1 MDSHLSG
8 IWPLVGGVRFGAMA
22 GEKCPDCAA
31 VLEPEEFSIC
41 CMKQGTLASWL
52 GNVTTWPSDGTER
65 FGSSIKHPEPH
76 ARRNETRETD
86 PPSLHTLSVR
96 RHQPVLPAHGG
107 FLGFQG
113 RTLHRGL
120 GGSFQVVLD
129 YDGGSSEPV
138 HCNKIFLYGADQDL
152 GDGEIFNYALHVLR
166 PSLGLQIITAKN
178 SWEQASFLWST
189 EWLSAITVAAGEISS
204 LDKGSHNL

>member
-8 IWPLVGGVRFGAMA
+8 IWPLVGGVRFGAVA

-96 RHQPVLPAHGG
+96 RHQPVLPAVTCHTEANSSGRSYHALPSPGG
-107 FLGFQG
+107 RRRAALGFRVRFGPNVSSSFRHVVARRISRISGTDSASRARRVRLSG
-113 RTLHRGL
+113 REATPNWLAGPGL
-120 GGSFQVVLD
+120 LRAI
-129 YDGGSSEPV
+129 EPV
-138 HCNKIFLYGADQDL
+138 
-152 GDGEIFNYALHVLR
+152 
-166 PSLGLQIITAKN
+166 
-178 SWEQASFLWST
+178 W
-189 EWLSAITVAAGEISS
+189 
-204 LDKGSHNL
+204 